1 MKRIRAFLESIVFVG
16 LKPGSPA
23 APKSELWWLGPLRGP
38 FERLLSGAAPTDPLY
53 LSNRTSSQKLKSWSL
68 IGIPCLILALGIGVT
83 LSDLLDPPDSK
94 PVKEPT
100 AAEIAA
106 KLLPHIEKE
115 FKLTPASEIEVVE
128 VKVEGQRVVGVVRNT
143 STREVAVAELVIDL
157 TDSSGS
163 QVGAV
168 NAIVERIP
176 ASSDKPFQ
184 LPIKQPNAAFSLVR
198 EIKAR

>member
-1 MKRIRAFLESIVFVG
+1 MKRIREFLESIVFVG

-38 FERLLSGAAPTDPLY
+38 FERLLSGSAPADPLY

-83 LSDLLDPPDSK
+83 LSDLLDPPDSA
-94 PVKEPT
+94 PVKEPS
-100 AAEIAA
+100 ASEIAA
-106 KLLPHIEKE
+106 KLLPHIERE
-115 FKLTPASEIEVVE
+115 FKTTPDSDVQVVE
-128 VKVEGQRVVGVVRNT
+128 VKVEGSHVIGVVRNT
-143 STREVAVAELVIDL
+143 STREVALAELVIDL

-168 NAIVERIP
+168 NATIEKIP
-176 ASSDKPFQ
+176 ASSEKAFQ
-184 LPIKQPNAAFSLVR
+184 IPIKQPNAAFSLIR

>member
-1 MKRIRAFLESIVFVG
+1 MKRIREFLESIVFVG
-16 LKPGSPA
+16 LKPGSQA

-38 FERLLSGAAPTDPLY
+38 VERILSGSAPSDPLY
-53 LSNRTSSQKLKSWSL
+53 LSNRTSSQKLKSWTL

-94 PVKEPT
+94 PIKEPS
-100 AAEIAA
+100 ASEIAA
-106 KLLPHIEKE
+106 KLLPHIERE
-115 FKLTPASEIEVVE
+115 FKATPESDVQVVE
-128 VKVEGQRVVGVVRNT
+128 VKVEGSRVVGVVRN
-143 STREVAVAELVIDL
+143 SSPREIALAELVIDL

-168 NAIVERIP
+168 NAIIEKIP
-176 ASSDKPFQ
+176 ASGDKAFQ
-184 LPIKQPNAAFSLVR
+184 IPIKQPNAAFSLVR